1 MDRQLNNNQI
11 QNLKTVLK
19 FRYVTTDNLAHYQS
33 ITTNSAYS
41 ALEILSKAG
50 YLEKIY
56 EKSYRLLNKSARYF
70 LTQQALMFLRGQPDI
85 RLDEAIWKSRKT
97 DGKKTPDFIDLQI
110 ALHAAYN
117 DLRTRFGDKIAID
130 TSLDL
135 HGAEGIIK
143 PLPGL
148 LVRPQTGKNIF
159 IEVADNQHLFFIRKR
174 IRKYIDNY
182 ESNEWEWDTYP
193 DIYFM
198 RSSASDRTRLR
209 KFINQ
214 LMEDSYLDDSDFAFR
229 IVSGVD
235 QIKLQWVLDTLIHEL
250 GDDCLQ
256 ATRAGN
262 GRLVSD

>member
-33 ITTNSAYS
+33 ITSNSAYS

-70 LTQQALMFLRGQPDI
+70 LTQQALIFLRSQADI
-85 RLDEAIWKSRKT
+85 QLNEAIWKSRKS
-97 DGKKTPDFIDLQI
+97 DGKKTPDFIDLQV

-117 DLRTRFGDKIAID
+117 DLVDRFGDKIAID
-130 TSLDL
+130 TALEL
-135 HGAEGIIK
+135 HGTEGVIK

-148 LVRPQTGKNIF
+148 LVRSNTGKNF
-159 IEVADNQHLFFIRKR
+159 FVEVTDGQHLFFIRKR
-174 IRKYIDNY
+174 IRKYIENY

-193 DIYFM
+193 DVYFI

-209 KFINQ
+209 KFVDQQ
-214 LMEDSYLDDSDFAFR
+214 LEDNYLDDSDFTFR
-229 IVSGVD
+229 IVFNVD
-235 QIKLQWVLDTLIHEL
+235 QIKLP
-250 GDDCLQ
+250 
-256 ATRAGN
+256 
-262 GRLVSD
+262 

>member
-19 FRYVTTDNLAHYQS
+19 FRYVTTNNLAHYQS
-33 ITTNSAYS
+33 ITTNSAHS

-70 LTQQALMFLRGQPDI
+70 LTQQALTFLRSQPDI
-85 RLDEAIWKSRKT
+85 QLDEAVWKSRKT
-97 DGKKTPDFIDLQI
+97 DGKKTPDFIDLQV

-117 DLRTRFGDKIAID
+117 DLIARFGDKIAID
-130 TSLDL
+130 TALEL
-135 HGAEGIIK
+135 HGTEGVIK

-148 LVRPQTGKNIF
+148 LVRPNTGNAF
-159 IEVADNQHLFFIRKR
+159 FVEVTDGQHLFFIRKR
-174 IRKYIDNY
+174 IRKYIENY

-193 DIYFM
+193 DVYFI

-209 KFINQ
+209 KFVYQI
-214 LMEDSYLDDSDFAFR
+214 MEDNYLDDDNFMFH
-229 IVSGVD
+229 IVSGIN
-235 QIKLQWVLDTLIHEL
+235 QIKLT
-250 GDDCLQ
+250 
-256 ATRAGN
+256 
-262 GRLVSD
+262 

>member
-70 LTQQALMFLRGQPDI
+70 LTQQALTFLRSQADI
-85 RLDEAIWKSRKT
+85 QLDDAIWKSRKT
-97 DGKKTPDFIDLQI
+97 DGRKTQDFIDLQV
-110 ALHAAYN
+110 ALHAAYD
-117 DLRTRFGDKIAID
+117 DLRACLGDKVDID
-130 TSLDL
+130 TAPEM
-135 HGAEGIIK
+135 HGTEGIIR

-148 LVRPQTGKNIF
+148 LVTPSSKKHF
-159 IEVADNQHLFFIRKR
+159 FVEVADNQHLFFIRKR
-174 IRKYIDNY
+174 IRKYIENY
-182 ESNEWEWDTYP
+182 EGNEWEWDVYP
-193 DIYFM
+193 DVYLI

-209 KFINQ
+209 KFIERQ
-214 LMEDSYLDDSDFAFR
+214 MEDNYLDDTDFTFHVIAR
-229 IVSGVD
+229 VD
-235 QIKLQWVLDTLIHEL
+235 QIKLK
-250 GDDCLQ
+250 
-256 ATRAGN
+256 
-262 GRLVSD
+262 

>member
-41 ALEILSKAG
+41 ALEILKKAG

-70 LTQQALMFLRGQPDI
+70 LTQQALTFLRVQADI
-85 RLDEAIWKSRKT
+85 KLDDAIWKSRKT
-97 DGKKTPDFIDLQI
+97 DGKKTPDFIDLQV

-117 DLRTRFGDKIAID
+117 ELVARFGDKIAID
-130 TSLDL
+130 TGLEL
-135 HGAEGIIK
+135 HGIEGVIK

-148 LVRPQTGKNIF
+148 LVRPNTGKNF
-159 IEVADNQHLFFIRKR
+159 FVEVADGQHLFFVRKR
-174 IRKYIDNY
+174 IRKYIENY
-182 ESNEWEWDTYP
+182 ESNEWEGDTYP
-193 DIYFM
+193 NVYVI

-209 KFINQ
+209 KFVYQ
-214 LMEDSYLDDSDFAFR
+214 LMEDNYLDDDDFTFH
-229 IVSGVD
+229 IVSGVN
-235 QIKLQWVLDTLIHEL
+235 QIKLT
-250 GDDCLQ
+250 
-256 ATRAGN
+256 
-262 GRLVSD
+262 

>member
-70 LTQQALMFLRGQPDI
+70 LTQQALTFLRTQADI
-85 RLDEAIWKSRKT
+85 QLSEAIWKSRKT
-97 DGKKTPDFIDLQI
+97 DSKKTPDFIDLQV

-117 DLRTRFGDKIAID
+117 DLIARFGDKIAID
-130 TSLDL
+130 TALEL
-135 HGAEGIIK
+135 HGTEGVIK

-148 LVRPQTGKNIF
+148 LVRPNTGNAF
-159 IEVADNQHLFFIRKR
+159 FVEVTDGQHLFFIRKR
-174 IRKYIDNY
+174 IRKYIENY

-193 DIYFM
+193 DVYFI

-209 KFINQ
+209 KFAKQ
-214 LMEDSYLDDSDFAFR
+214 QMEDNYLDDSDFTFR
-229 IVSGVD
+229 VVSSVN
-235 QIKLQWVLDTLIHEL
+235 QIKL
-250 GDDCLQ
+250 
-256 ATRAGN
+256 
-262 GRLVSD
+262 S

>member
-70 LTQQALMFLRGQPDI
+70 LTQQAVTFLRSQVDI
-85 RLDEAIWKSRKT
+85 QLADAIWKSRKT
-97 DGKKTPDFIDLQI
+97 DGKKTPDFIDLQVV
-110 ALHAAYN
+110 LHAAYN
-117 DLRTRFGDKIAID
+117 DLIRRFGDKIAID
-130 TSLDL
+130 TALEL
-135 HGAEGIIK
+135 HGTEGVIK

-148 LVRPQTGKNIF
+148 LVRLNTGKNF
-159 IEVADNQHLFFIRKR
+159 FVEVADGQHLFFIRKR
-174 IRKYIDNY
+174 IRKYIENY
-182 ESNEWEWDTYP
+182 ESNEWEWDAYP
-193 DIYFM
+193 NVYFI

-209 KFINQ
+209 KFVYQ
-214 LMEDSYLDDSDFAFR
+214 LMEDNYLDDDDFTFH
-229 IVSGVD
+229 IVSGVQ
-235 QIKLQWVLDTLIHEL
+235 QIKLP
-250 GDDCLQ
+250 
-256 ATRAGN
+256 
-262 GRLVSD
+262 

>member
-41 ALEILSKAG
+41 ALEILKKAG

-70 LTQQALMFLRGQPDI
+70 LTQQALTFLHSQADVQ
-85 RLDEAIWKSRKT
+85 LDDAIWKSRKT
-97 DGKKTPDFIDLQI
+97 DGKKTPDFIDLQV

-117 DLRTRFGDKIAID
+117 ELVARFGDKIAID
-130 TSLDL
+130 TGLEL
-135 HGAEGIIK
+135 HGIEGVIK

-148 LVRPQTGKNIF
+148 LVRPNTGKNF
-159 IEVADNQHLFFIRKR
+159 FVEVADGQHLFFVRKR
-174 IRKYIDNY
+174 IRKYIENY
-182 ESNEWEWDTYP
+182 ESNEWEGDTYP
-193 DIYFM
+193 NVYVI

-209 KFINQ
+209 KFVYQ
-214 LMEDSYLDDSDFAFR
+214 LMEDNYLDDDDFTFH
-229 IVSGVD
+229 IVSGVN
-235 QIKLQWVLDTLIHEL
+235 QIKLT
-250 GDDCLQ
+250 
-256 ATRAGN
+256 
-262 GRLVSD
+262 

>member
-41 ALEILSKAG
+41 ALEILKKAG

-70 LTQQALMFLRGQPDI
+70 LTQQALTFLRSQPDI
-85 RLDEAIWKSRKT
+85 QLDEAIWKSRKT

-117 DLRTRFGDKIAID
+117 DLRARFGDKIAID
-130 TSLDL
+130 TALEL
-135 HGAEGIIK
+135 HGTEGIIK

-148 LVRPQTGKNIF
+148 LIRPKMDKNF
-159 IEVADNQHLFFIRKR
+159 FVEVADNQHLFFIRKR
-174 IRKYIDNY
+174 IRKYIENY

-193 DIYFM
+193 DVYFI
-198 RSSASDRTRLR
+198 RSSPSDRTRLR
-209 KFINQ
+209 KFIEQ
-214 LMEDSYLDDSDFAFR
+214 QMEDNYLDDSDFTFR
-229 IVSGVD
+229 IVSNVN
-235 QIKLQWVLDTLIHEL
+235 QIKLP
-250 GDDCLQ
+250 
-256 ATRAGN
+256 
-262 GRLVSD
+262 

>member
-19 FRYVTTDNLAHYQS
+19 FRYVTTDNLANYQS
-33 ITTNSAYS
+33 ITSNSAYS

-70 LTQQALMFLRGQPDI
+70 LTQQALTFLHGQADI
-85 RLDEAIWKSRKT
+85 QLADAIWKSRKT
-97 DGKKTPDFIDLQI
+97 DGKKTPDFIDLQV

-117 DLRTRFGDKIAID
+117 DLIGRFGDKIAID
-130 TSLDL
+130 TAVEL
-135 HGAEGIIK
+135 HSTEGVIK

-148 LVRPQTGKNIF
+148 LVRPTTGKNF
-159 IEVADNQHLFFIRKR
+159 FVEVADGQHLFFIRKR
-174 IRKYIDNY
+174 IRKYIENY

-193 DIYFM
+193 NVYVI

-209 KFINQ
+209 KFVYQ
-214 LMEDSYLDDSDFAFR
+214 LMEDNYLDDDDFTFH
-229 IVSGVD
+229 IVSGVN
-235 QIKLQWVLDTLIHEL
+235 QIKL
-250 GDDCLQ
+250 
-256 ATRAGN
+256 A
-262 GRLVSD
+262 

>member
-19 FRYVTTDNLAHYQS
+19 FRYVTTDNLANYQS

-70 LTQQALMFLRGQPDI
+70 LTQQALTFLRSQADI
-85 RLDEAIWKSRKT
+85 QLADAIWKSRKS
-97 DGKKTPDFIDLQI
+97 DGKKTPDFIDLQV

-117 DLRTRFGDKIAID
+117 DLIARFGDKIAID
-130 TSLDL
+130 TGLEL
-135 HGAEGIIK
+135 HGTEGVIK

-148 LVRPQTGKNIF
+148 LVKPNTGKNF
-159 IEVADNQHLFFIRKR
+159 FVEVADGQHLFFIRKR
-174 IRKYIDNY
+174 IRKYIENY

-193 DIYFM
+193 NVYFI

-209 KFINQ
+209 KFVYQ
-214 LMEDSYLDDSDFAFR
+214 LMEDNYLDDDDFTFH
-229 IVSGVD
+229 IVPGVN
-235 QIKLQWVLDTLIHEL
+235 QIKLT
-250 GDDCLQ
+250 
-256 ATRAGN
+256 
-262 GRLVSD
+262 

>member
-19 FRYVTTDNLAHYQS
+19 FRYVTTDNLANYQS

-70 LTQQALMFLRGQPDI
+70 LTQQALTFLRSQADI
-85 RLDEAIWKSRKT
+85 QLADAIWKSRKS
-97 DGKKTPDFIDLQI
+97 DGKKTPDFIDLQV

-117 DLRTRFGDKIAID
+117 DLIARFGDKIAID
-130 TSLDL
+130 TGLEL
-135 HGAEGIIK
+135 HGTEGVIK

-148 LVRPQTGKNIF
+148 LVKPKTGKNF
-159 IEVADNQHLFFIRKR
+159 FVEVADGQHLFFIRKR
-174 IRKYIDNY
+174 IRKYIENY

-193 DIYFM
+193 NVYFI

-209 KFINQ
+209 KFVYQ
-214 LMEDSYLDDSDFAFR
+214 LMEDNYLDDDDFTFH
-229 IVSGVD
+229 IVPGVN
-235 QIKLQWVLDTLIHEL
+235 QIKLT
-250 GDDCLQ
+250 
-256 ATRAGN
+256 
-262 GRLVSD
+262 

>member
-19 FRYVTTDNLAHYQS
+19 FRYVTTDNLANTHS

-70 LTQQALMFLRGQPDI
+70 LTQQALTFLRSQADI
-85 RLDEAIWKSRKT
+85 QLDDAIWKSRKT
-97 DGKKTPDFIDLQI
+97 DGKKTPDFTDLQV

-117 DLRTRFGDKIAID
+117 DLMARFGDKIAID
-130 TSLDL
+130 TGLEL
-135 HGAEGIIK
+135 HGTEGVIK
-143 PLPGL
+143 PVPGL
-148 LVRPQTGKNIF
+148 LVRPNTGKNF
-159 IEVADNQHLFFIRKR
+159 FVEVADGQHLFFVRKR
-174 IRKYIDNY
+174 IRKYIENY

-193 DIYFM
+193 NVYVI

-209 KFINQ
+209 KFVYQ
-214 LMEDSYLDDSDFAFR
+214 LMEDNYLDDDDFTFH
-229 IVSGVD
+229 IVSGVN
-235 QIKLQWVLDTLIHEL
+235 QIKLT
-250 GDDCLQ
+250 
-256 ATRAGN
+256 
-262 GRLVSD
+262 

>member
-33 ITTNSAYS
+33 ITSNSAYS

-70 LTQQALMFLRGQPDI
+70 LTQQALTFLHSQTDI
-85 RLDEAIWKSRKT
+85 QIDDAIWKSRKT
-97 DGKKTPDFIDLQI
+97 DGKKTPDFIDLQV
-110 ALHAAYN
+110 ALHKAYN
-117 DLRTRFGDKIAID
+117 DLIARFGDKIAID
-130 TSLDL
+130 TGLEL
-135 HGAEGIIK
+135 HGIEGVIK

-148 LVRPQTGKNIF
+148 LVRPNTGKNF
-159 IEVADNQHLFFIRKR
+159 FVEVADGQHLFFIRKR
-174 IRKYIDNY
+174 IRKYIENY

-193 DIYFM
+193 NVYFI

-209 KFINQ
+209 KFVYQ
-214 LMEDSYLDDSDFAFR
+214 QMEDNYLDDDDFTFN
-229 IVSGVD
+229 IVSGVN
-235 QIKLQWVLDTLIHEL
+235 QIKLT
-250 GDDCLQ
+250 
-256 ATRAGN
+256 
-262 GRLVSD
+262 